1 MPSLPL
7 PQRVAALEEYYLSR
21 PVREQPARLAAI
33 GPERLRLMDEAGITV
48 LSGPGAELLPSN

>member
-1 MPSLPL
+1 
-7 PQRVAALEEYYLSR
+7 VAALEEYYLSR
-21 PVREQPARLAAI
+21 PPVREQPARLAAI